1 MYKVEYRS
9 EADEDLEKLDK
20 STRERVTK
28 KVHWLAEYIEN
39 IKPEM
44 LGGNYRGVYK
54 LRIGNWRVIYGISHT
69 QKTITVYTIGHRSEI
84 YKA

>member
-44 LGGNYRGVYK
+44 IGGNYRGVYK

-69 QKTITVYTIGHRSEI
+69 QKTITVYTKGHRCEI